1 MQTWN
6 NIKFLLHFG
15 SILEALF
22 LFHARLLGLEL
33 VGVPQLFV
41 LVHEVVAGEF
51 GAAGL
56 AREKLHVD
64 VPRHQRLMLLLSTGA
79 RLRGH
84 SVVVDVVLVGV
95 VVLLLEI
102 HGEGVDVSPLVLLV
116 AVVALEHV
124 AAEEALV
131 TLARRLFASS
141 TRRRGKGEIFGQAR
155 VRNALEDDGPVAG
168 SDVEMGRL
176 IGRRRRTPR

>member
-6 NIKFLLHFG
+6 NIKILLHLG

-22 LFHARLLGLEL
+22 IFHARLLGLEL

-64 VPRHQRLMLLLSTGA
+64 VPRHQRLMLLSAGG

-131 TLARRLFASS
+131 TLARRLFAS

>member
-22 LFHARLLGLEL
+22 IFHARLLGLEL

-64 VPRHQRLMLLLSTGA
+64 VPRHQRLMLLSAGG

-131 TLARRLFASS
+131 TLARRLFAS